1 MGDINFILTFS
12 VPIPDKEK
20 KVTYIFIFTFLCG
33 ATKGFMKA
41 LKAFVKRFK
50 EPQQSVKIKI

>member
-1 MGDINFILTFS
+1 MGNINFILTFS

-33 ATKGFMKA
+33 ATNSFMKA